1 MDPLLYYLLLPFAL
15 FGVPL
20 ILYIVFEFI
29 PGKVD
34 SLNFDEES
42 DYGRRIEKENNWI
55 IFSIIL
61 AVAFFV
67 FIGVIA
73 GTR

>member
-1 MDPLLYYLLLPFAL
+1 MDDLSYFLLLSFAL

-20 ILYIVFEFI
+20 ILYIVFQFI
-29 PGKVD
+29 PEKTD

-55 IFSIIL
+55 IYSIII

>member
-1 MDPLLYYLLLPFAL
+1 MDDLSYFLLLPFAL

-20 ILYIVFEFI
+20 ILYIVFQFI
-29 PGKVD
+29 PEKID

-42 DYGRRIEKENNWI
+42 NYGRRIEKENNWI
-55 IFSIIL
+55 IYSIII

>member
-1 MDPLLYYLLLPFAL
+1 MDDLSYFLLLPIAL

-20 ILYIVFEFI
+20 ILYIVFQFI
-29 PGKVD
+29 PEKID

-55 IFSIIL
+55 IYSIII

>member
-1 MDPLLYYLLLPFAL
+1 MDDLSYFLLLPFAL

>member
-1 MDPLLYYLLLPFAL
+1 MDDLSYFLLLPFAL

-20 ILYIVFEFI
+20 ILYIVFQFI
-29 PGKVD
+29 PEKTD

-55 IFSIIL
+55 IYSIII

-67 FIGVIA
+67 FIGIIA

>member
-1 MDPLLYYLLLPFAL
+1 MDDLSYFLLLPFAL

-20 ILYIVFEFI
+20 ILYIVFQFI
-29 PGKVD
+29 PEKTD

-55 IFSIIL
+55 IYSIII